1 MKLQQNIN
9 SNYQIPME
17 TTKNLKKSGTGRWLL
32 CKEAQFY
39 KPFKGFKH
47 LINNKFKRSPV
58 IINVYDPIQQ

>member
-39 KPFKGFKH
+39 KPFKGD
-47 LINNKFKRSPV
+47 IAEMIPS
-58 IINVYDPIQQ
+58 